1 LPNDATGVQTDQVLI
16 ELSYDIHLVE
26 GADLMPD
33 FQYMIRPDAQK
44 ISRTPP
50 CWGSNHISRFNPAVV
65 SGVTRCNQ
73 GHPQTETHPQ

>member
-26 GADLMPD
+26 GADFMPD

-44 ISRTPP
+44 NIPNATVLGFKS
-50 CWGSNHISRFNPAVV
+50 HFAF
-65 SGVTRCNQ
+65 
-73 GHPQTETHPQ
+73 